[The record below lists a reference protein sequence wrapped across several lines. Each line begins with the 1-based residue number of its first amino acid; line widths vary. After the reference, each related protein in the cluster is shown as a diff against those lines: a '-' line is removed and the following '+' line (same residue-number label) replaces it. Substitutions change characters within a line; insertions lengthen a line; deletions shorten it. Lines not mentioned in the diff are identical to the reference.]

1 MLEAADYVVS
11 AVRTQ
16 DWGCAPPPPLLP
28 VQHLRMLPPTVGRS
42 SLR

>member
-16 DWGCAPPPPLLP
+16 DWGCAPPPLLP

-42 SLR
+42 SPLG

>member
-16 DWGCAPPPPLLP
+16 DWGCAPPPL
-28 VQHLRMLPPTVGRS
+28 S
-42 SLR
+42 SSSAP